1 MPTTIEWTGET
12 WNPVTGCAKLSVGCQ
27 NCYAERMAKRLRGR
41 CGYPAD
47 EPFRVTV
54 HEKKLDQPLRWRK
67 PRHVFV
73 CSMGDLFH
81 PRVTDE
87 TIFRVFG
94 VMYRAH
100 WHTYQVLT
108 KRPERM
114 QRVVERLYWG
124 SEGAIRT
131 IYHYAREH
139 EWPSWYGGDGG
150 SCRVPLPNVW
160 LGVSAE
166 NQEQAQARIPALL
179 ETPAAVRFVSVEPM
193 LGPVDLREVEG
204 PEGDRLG
211 DSLIALGGAGTPTG
225 IDWVICGGESGPG
238 ARPMHPD
245 WARSLRDQCVGAHVP
260 FFFKQWGGVR
270 KKPAGALLDDEL
282 WQQMPV
288 EEDAR

>member
-12 WNPVTGCAKLSVGCQ
+12 WNSVTGCTKISAGCQ

-41 CGYPAD
+41 FGYHDD

-81 PRVTDE
+81 PDVPVEAIDK
-87 TIFRVFG
+87 IVS
-94 VMYRAH
+94 VMAACPQ
-100 WHTYQVLT
+100 HTFQILT
-108 KRPERM
+108 KRPDRM
-114 QRVVERLYWG
+114 RDYVDDMMRVIPG
-124 SEGAIRT
+124 SGRDLDLWDFWRCQT
-131 IYHYAREH
+131 VSHDH
-139 EWPSWYGGDGG
+139 EQPA
-150 SCRVPLPNVW
+150 LPVANLW

-166 NQEQAQARIPALL
+166 GQEQAQARIPALL